1 MVDLDDLSVYGYEL
15 ERLLKIKHQCDEI
28 CAWFLNE
35 KGSIRMCAKDVCMSK
50 SLVHKYIHT
59 YIKKYYDEEYQQIL
73 QILKYNSR
81 YRKKPHRFWS
91 GRPF

>member
-35 KGSIRMCAKDVCMSK
+35 KGSIRMCAKNVCR
-50 SLVHKYIHT
+50 
-59 YIKKYYDEEYQQIL
+59 
-73 QILKYNSR
+73 N
-81 YRKKPHRFWS
+81 P
-91 GRPF
+91 

>member
-35 KGSIRMCAKDVCMSK
+35 KGSIRMCAKNVCMSK

-73 QILKYNSR
+73 DIERNLID
-81 YRKKPHRFWS
+81 S
-91 GRPF
+91 GLVDLFSKGALV

>member
-1 MVDLDDLSVYGYEL
+1 
-15 ERLLKIKHQCDEI
+15 
-28 CAWFLNE
+28 
-35 KGSIRMCAKDVCMSK
+35 MCAKNVCMSK
-50 SLVHKYIHT
+50 SSVHKYIHT

>member
-35 KGSIRMCAKDVCMSK
+35 KGSIRMCAKNVCMSK

-59 YIKKYYDEEYQQIL
+59 
-73 QILKYNSR
+73 SR
-81 YRKKPHRFWS
+81 SIMMKNINKFYKS
-91 GRPF
+91 

>member
-35 KGSIRMCAKDVCMSK
+35 KEVYVCVLRMYVCR
-50 SLVHKYIHT
+50 
-59 YIKKYYDEEYQQIL
+59 
-73 QILKYNSR
+73 N
-81 YRKKPHRFWS
+81 P
-91 GRPF
+91 